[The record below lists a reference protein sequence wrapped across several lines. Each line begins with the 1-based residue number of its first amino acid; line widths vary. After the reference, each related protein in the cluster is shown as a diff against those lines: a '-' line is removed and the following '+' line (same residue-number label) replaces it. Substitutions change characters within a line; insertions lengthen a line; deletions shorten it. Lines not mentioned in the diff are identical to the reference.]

1 MRLPDA
7 RADPDPRLALRGRL
21 RRPVVRHIVR
31 RGAAGIGLPFQ
42 RLDLVRSA
50 PDSAPAVRGAADD
63 HIGWSGGYQ
72 QWFGS
77 GTDCGCG
84 KDHALQVLDVIW
96 DEEGREGID
105 GEVNMF
111 SCCQILEPST
121 CVARYRGWR
130 RMIKVSEHVYYV
142 IK

>member
-1 MRLPDA
+1 M
-7 RADPDPRLALRGRL
+7 
-21 RRPVVRHIVR
+21 RHIVR

-105 GEVNMF
+105 GGKLICSAAVKSLSRQLAWLGIEAGGV
-111 SCCQILEPST
+111 
-121 CVARYRGWR
+121 
-130 RMIKVSEHVYYV
+130 
-142 IK
+142 